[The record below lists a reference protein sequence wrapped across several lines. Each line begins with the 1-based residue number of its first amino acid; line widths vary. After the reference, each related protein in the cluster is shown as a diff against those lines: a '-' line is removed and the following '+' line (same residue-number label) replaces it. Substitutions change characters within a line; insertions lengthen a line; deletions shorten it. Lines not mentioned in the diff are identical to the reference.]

1 MHTFVLALDML
12 DSFDWTTF
20 IVRSYICNSDLV
32 SGVFE
37 VASIACLS
45 GVVSEV
51 VHYLS
56 FSFSSQTV
64 FLETG
69 SDMLNKEEARVTAP
83 VTAWSGVCQCCVEG
97 TVLEILLSK

>member
-1 MHTFVLALDML
+1 MHTFLLALDML

-20 IVRSYICNSDLV
+20 IVRSYICNSLV

-64 FLETG
+64 FLETD